1 MGSLCHALFWLLL
14 PLLLLLLA
22 PLLLPPLLI
31 HLSCTFSW
39 VSAYTEHLVGPPLA
53 SSWDYIVVGAG
64 SAGSVVAGRLA
75 AEGHRWETDT

>member
-1 MGSLCHALFWLLL
+1 MGSICRVLCWLLL
-14 PLLLLLLA
+14 PLLFLLLA

-39 VSAYTEHLVGPPLA
+39 VSAYTEHLVGPSLP

-75 AEGHRWETDT
+75 AGGHRWATGT